1 MDGVQQAK
9 PLFGDVSNA
18 MAVYGEIVP
27 DATKAPLQKVIREKV
42 ALDSVI
48 QSDGWRE
55 YHGLVDVGYAK
66 HLRVDHASNEYANE
80 QTHINGMESFWAYAK
95 LRLARMKGIQHHM
108 FYLHLKESEFR
119 FNRRRD
125 NLYRLLMQMLRQQ
138 PI

>member
-1 MDGVQQAK
+1 M
-9 PLFGDVSNA
+9 FGDVSNA

-55 YHGLVDVGYAK
+55 YHGLVDVEYAK
-66 HLRVDHASNEYANE
+66 HLRVDHASNEFANE
-80 QTHINGMESFWAYAK
+80 QTHINGIESFWAYAK

>member
-1 MDGVQQAK
+1 MKGIDNK
-9 PLFGDVSNA
+9 PCLLVRLFYFKNTF
-18 MAVYGEIVP
+18 IVP
-27 DATKAPLQKVIREKV
+27 DSTKATLQKVIRGKG

-95 LRLARMKGIQHHM
+95 LRLARMKGIQHYM

-119 FNRRRD
+119 LNHRRD
-125 NLYRLLMQMLRQQ
+125 NLYKLY
-138 PI
+138 